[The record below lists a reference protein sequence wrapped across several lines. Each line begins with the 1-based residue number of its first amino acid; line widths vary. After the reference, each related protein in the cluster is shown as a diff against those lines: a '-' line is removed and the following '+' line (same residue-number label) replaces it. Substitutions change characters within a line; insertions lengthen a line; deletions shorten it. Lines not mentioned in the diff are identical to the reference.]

1 MLRKFKEWLTNE
13 NSTLSVSPTQIP
25 QKVSQRVRL
34 SQSHILHEDGTLFEA
49 NIGTDEDTT
58 ALLTVQ
64 KACYNGETPW
74 DAAALHHELK
84 RNTNAFY
91 IVIRQLERPVAFIG
105 AWLVEKEAHITNVA
119 VVPQFQRKGI
129 ATWLINELS
138 HISADQ
144 GMDILSLEV
153 RISNEKAQHLYRKLG
168 FADGKIKRFYYS
180 NNHEDALEMSLS
192 LR

>member
-13 NSTLSVSPTQIP
+13 NSTLTDSPTP
-25 QKVSQRVRL
+25 NKVSQRVRL
-34 SQSHILHEDGTLFEA
+34 SQSHFLHEDGTLFEA
-49 NIGTDEDTT
+49 KIGTDEDTST
-58 ALLTVQ
+58 LLTIQ
-64 KACYNGETPW
+64 KACYDGETPW

-138 HISADQ
+138 RISAEQ
-144 GMDILSLEV
+144 GMDVLSLEV
-153 RISNEKAQHLYRKLG
+153 RTSNEKAQHLYHNLG
-168 FADGKIKRFYYS
+168 FTDGNIKRFYYS
-180 NNHEDALEMSLS
+180 NNHEDALEMSIN

>member
-13 NSTLSVSPTQIP
+13 NSTLTDSPTP
-25 QKVSQRVRL
+25 NKVSQRVRL
-34 SQSHILHEDGTLFEA
+34 SQSHFLHEDGTLFEA
-49 NIGTDEDTT
+49 KIGTDEDTST
-58 ALLTVQ
+58 LLTIQ
-64 KACYNGETPW
+64 KACYDGETPW

-138 HISADQ
+138 RISAEQ
-144 GMDILSLEV
+144 GMDVLSLEV
-153 RISNEKAQHLYRKLG
+153 RTSNEKAQHLYHNLG
-168 FADGKIKRFYYS
+168 FTDGKIKRFYYS
-180 NNHEDALEMSLS
+180 NNHEDALEMSIN